1 MIRAARLRFSTVNRQ
16 EMSQFDQISDW
27 WHPSGP
33 MHVLY
38 RYNYHRVTF
47 LKRHLAR
54 TRPHPHPLLPLQ
66 GLRALDVGCGAGFL
80 TESLARLG
88 AEVVGL
94 DPNASSFR
102 EASDHRAK
110 LREELPNLSYCNC
123 TLEEYL
129 PGVAQKFDIVS
140 SMDVIEHVDNPQQ
153 FLSSISQAVGE
164 GGTVMVSTIAKSP
177 ATWLTHILLAEYVTG
192 IVPRGTHD
200 YEKFISPNRLIEMLM
215 QQGLQVSDRLE
226 LDLDWRGEFVQKDG
240 GGNYILLAHKAPKQ

>member
-1 MIRAARLRFSTVNRQ
+1 MMMKMVGRGLRFSTVNRQ
-16 EMSQFDQISDW
+16 EMSQFDRISDW

-38 RYNYHRVTF
+38 RYNYHRVNF
-47 LKRHLAR
+47 LKHHLA
-54 TRPHPHPLLPLQ
+54 PAPAHALLPLK

-102 EASDHRAK
+102 EASEHRSK
-110 LREELPNLSYCNC
+110 LSEDLPNLSYSNC

-129 PGVAQKFDIVS
+129 PRVQQKFDIVS

-153 FLSSISQAVGE
+153 FLSSISQAVAE

-215 QQGLQVSDRLE
+215 EQGLQV
-226 LDLDWRGEFVQKDG
+226 
-240 GGNYILLAHKAPKQ
+240 